1 MANREP
7 MDLLEQPARASTAP
21 GPDPLFHDTREEGV
35 DPRPVEV
42 LVIGGDPP
50 ARAQVG
56 FVLREAGYQAKTLTR
71 QVPID
76 RLILAVDP
84 DLVVLD
90 MGLPGEQGML
100 NCQAIRRVSRVPIL
114 LLSAQPSTTQCVAG
128 LRCGGDDYLAKP
140 FEPIELLARVG
151 ALLRRRRLAMRWR
164 PPRLASPT
172 LTLFPAEQRVL
183 IAEQTSVSLTI
194 TETRLLHQLMLHSGS
209 TLSSQQLAQALWSD
223 TSRSAYQRLQV
234 LVSRLRGKLERH
246 LPERCIVT
254 VANVGYRFEPV

>member
-7 MDLLEQPARASTAP
+7 IDLIARPARASTAS
-21 GPDPLFHDTREEGV
+21 GPDPLFHDTREEGL
-35 DPRPVEV
+35 DSRLVEV
-42 LVIGGDPP
+42 LVAGGDSP

-56 FVLREAGYQAKTLTR
+56 HVLREAGYQTKLLASQTAL
-71 QVPID
+71 D
-76 RLILAVDP
+76 RVLLALEP

-90 MGLPGEQGML
+90 IGLAGEQGML
-100 NCQAIRRVSRVPIL
+100 SCQAIRRVSRVPIL
-114 LLSAQPSTTQCVAG
+114 LLSAQPSTAQCVAS

-140 FEPIELLARVG
+140 FEPIELLARAN
-151 ALLRRRRLAMRWR
+151 ALLRRRRLGMRWR
-164 PPRLASPT
+164 PPQLVSPT
-172 LTLFPAEQRVL
+172 LTLCPAEQRVL
-183 IAEQTSVSLTI
+183 VAEQTSVRLTL
-194 TETRLLHQLMLHSGS
+194 TETRLLHLLMLHSGS
-209 TLSSQQLAQALWSD
+209 TLASQQLAQALWSD